1 MQTGLFTGET
11 TYPKLCRVRQHMEER
26 EISDI
31 PAEVKKELD
40 TLELDASL
48 MDKRIAITA
57 GSRGIHNIDRI
68 IKSVVDYVKAKGGKP
83 FIVPAMGSHGGAT
96 AEGQREVIRGYGIS
110 EETMGCPVLSS
121 MEVVQLGTIENG
133 APVYFDKNAFES
145 DGVIVVNR
153 VKPHTDFSAPNES
166 GLVKMIAIGLGKE
179 KGCSAM
185 HAHGLAKSIP
195 ASAAVSL
202 EKAPILCG
210 LAIVENSRD
219 HTFLLKAVKRENFLE
234 EDAEL
239 LKLSYSLVPHLPVDA
254 LDLLI
259 VKEIGKI
266 FSGTGMDTKTIGR
279 IRVRGVE
286 EPVKPDIRG
295 IVALRMN
302 SHSYGNAL
310 GIGLADITTKAL
322 VDQIDRQS
330 MYSNL
335 IPTTYLER
343 GKIPPHFETEKD
355 ALDVAM
361 RLFGKGADT
370 SLIIA
375 ENTLQIETLLVSEA
389 VLKANPALEILESDI
404 SFTFDEDGRLQL

>member
-1 MQTGLFTGET
+1 VET
-11 TYPKLCRVRQHMEER
+11 
-26 EISDI
+26 
-31 PAEVKKELD
+31 
-40 TLELDASL
+40 
-48 MDKRIAITA
+48 
-57 GSRGIHNIDRI
+57 
-68 IKSVVDYVKAKGGKP
+68 
-83 FIVPAMGSHGGAT
+83 
-96 AEGQREVIRGYGIS
+96 
-110 EETMGCPVLSS
+110 
-121 MEVVQLGTIENG
+121 
-133 APVYFDKNAFES
+133 
-145 DGVIVVNR
+145 
-153 VKPHTDFSAPNES
+153 
-166 GLVKMIAIGLGKE
+166 
-179 KGCSAM
+179 
-185 HAHGLAKSIP
+185 
-195 ASAAVSL
+195 
-202 EKAPILCG
+202 
-210 LAIVENSRD
+210 SRD

-389 VLKANPALEILESDI
+389 VLKANPELEVLESDI

>member
-1 MQTGLFTGET
+1 MQTGLFTGKT
-11 TYPKLCRVRQHMEER
+11 VYPVLYRVRQHMEER
-26 EISDI
+26 EIADI
-31 PAEVKKELD
+31 PAEVTKELD
-40 TLELDASL
+40 SLDL
-48 MDKRIAITA
+48 KPRMEGMRIAVTA
-57 GSRGIHNIDRI
+57 GSRGIHNIDI
-68 IKSVVDYVKAKGGKP
+68 IVKSVVDYVKRAGGYP

-96 AEGQREVIRGYGIS
+96 AEGQREVIKGYGID

-121 MEVVQLGTIENG
+121 MEVVQLGTIANG
-133 APVYFDKNAFES
+133 APVYFDKNAYES

-153 VKPHTDFSAPNES
+153 VKPHTDFSAANES

-185 HAHGLAKSIP
+185 HAYGLAKSIP

-210 LAIVENSRD
+210 LGIVENSRD
-219 HTFLLKAVKRENFLE
+219 NTFCLKAVRREDFLK

-239 LKLSYSLVPHLPVDA
+239 LKLSYSLVPHLPADQ
-254 LDLLI
+254 LDLLV

-266 FSGTGMDTKTIGR
+266 YSGTGMDTKTIGR

-286 EPVKPDIRG
+286 EPLKPDISG

-302 SHSYGNAL
+302 EHSYGNAL
-310 GIGLADITTKAL
+310 GIGLADITTKGL
-322 VDQIDRQS
+322 VDRIDRES

-343 GKIPPHFETEKD
+343 GKIPPYFDTEED

-361 RLFGKGADT
+361 RVYGHGADT

-375 ENTLQIETLLVSEA
+375 DNTLQIETLLVSEK
-389 VLKANPALEILESDI
+389 VLREHPELEVLEEGLEI
-404 SFTFDEDGRLQL
+404 TFDTEGRLCL

>member
-202 EKAPILCG
+202 VKAPILCG

-389 VLKANPALEILESDI
+389 VLKANPELEVLESDI

>member
-1 MQTGLFTGET
+1 MQTGLFTGKT
-11 TYPKLCRVRQHMEER
+11 VYPVLYRVRQHMEER
-26 EISDI
+26 EIADI
-31 PAEVKKELD
+31 PAEVTKELD
-40 TLELDASL
+40 SLDL
-48 MDKRIAITA
+48 KPRMEGMRIAVTA
-57 GSRGIHNIDRI
+57 GSRGIHNIDI
-68 IKSVVDYVKAKGGKP
+68 IVKSVVDYVKRAGGYP

-96 AEGQREVIRGYGIS
+96 AEGQREVIKGYGID

-121 MEVVQLGTIENG
+121 MEVVQLGTIANG
-133 APVYFDKNAFES
+133 APVYFDKNAYES

-153 VKPHTDFSAPNES
+153 VKPHTDFSAANES

-185 HAHGLAKSIP
+185 HAYGLAKSIP

-210 LAIVENSRD
+210 LGIVENSRD
-219 HTFLLKAVKRENFLE
+219 KTFCLKAVRREDFLK

-239 LKLSYSLVPHLPVDA
+239 LKLSYSLVPHLPADQ
-254 LDLLI
+254 LDLLV

-266 FSGTGMDTKTIGR
+266 YSGTGMDTKTIGR

-286 EPVKPDIRG
+286 EPLKPDISG

-302 SHSYGNAL
+302 EHSYGNAL
-310 GIGLADITTKAL
+310 GIGLADITTKGL
-322 VDQIDRQS
+322 VDRIDRES

-343 GKIPPHFETEKD
+343 GKIPPYFDTEED

-361 RLFGKGADT
+361 RVYGHGADT

-375 ENTLQIETLLVSEA
+375 DNTLQIETLLVAEK
-389 VLKANPALEILESDI
+389 VLREHPELEVLEEGLEI
-404 SFTFDEDGRLQL
+404 TFDTEGRLCL

>member
-68 IKSVVDYVKAKGGKP
+68 VKSVVDFVKAKGGKP

-389 VLKANPALEILESDI
+389 VLKANPALEVLESDI
-404 SFTFDEDGRLQL
+404 SFAFDEDGRLQL

>member
-1 MQTGLFTGET
+1 MQTGLFTGT
-11 TYPKLCRVRQHMEER
+11 TVYPKMYRVRQHMEER
-26 EISDI
+26 EITDI
-31 PAEVKKELD
+31 PAEVAEQLD
-40 TLELDASL
+40 TLSLDSKL
-48 MDKRIAITA
+48 KDKRIAITA
-57 GSRGIHNIDRI
+57 GSRGIHNINI
-68 IKSVVDYVKAKGGKP
+68 IIRSVVDYVKTRGGHP
-83 FIVPAMGSHGGAT
+83 FIVPAMGSHGGAN
-96 AEGQREVIRGYGIS
+96 ASGQREVIKGYGID
-110 EETMGCPVLSS
+110 EDTMGCPVLSS
-121 MEVVQLGTIENG
+121 MEVVQLGTLENG
-133 APVYFDKNAFES
+133 APVYFDKNAYES

-153 VKPHTDFSAPNES
+153 VKPHTDFSAANES

-185 HAHGLAKSIP
+185 HAYGLAKSIP

-210 LAIVENSRD
+210 LGIVENSRD
-219 HTFLLKAVKRENFLE
+219 KTFCLKAVRREDFLK

-239 LKLSYSLVPHLPVDA
+239 LKLSYSLVPHLPADQ
-254 LDLLI
+254 LDLLV

-266 FSGTGMDTKTIGR
+266 YSGTGMDTKTIGR

-286 EPVKPDIRG
+286 EPLKPDISG

-302 SHSYGNAL
+302 EHSYGNAL
-310 GIGLADITTKAL
+310 GIGLADITTKGL
-322 VDQIDRQS
+322 VDRIDRES

-343 GKIPPHFETEKD
+343 GKIPPYFDTEED

-361 RLFGKGADT
+361 RVYGHGADT

-375 ENTLQIETLLVSEA
+375 DNTLQIETLLVSEK
-389 VLKANPALEILESDI
+389 VLREHPELEVLEEGLEI
-404 SFTFDEDGRLQL
+404 TFDTEGRLCL

>member
-11 TYPKLCRVRQHMEER
+11 IYPVMYRVRQHMEER
-26 EISDI
+26 EVSDI
-31 PAEVKKELD
+31 PAEVKAQLD
-40 TLELDASL
+40 TLDLASAL
-48 MDKRIAITA
+48 KDKRIAITA

-68 IKSVVDYVKAKGGKP
+68 VKSVVDYVKSKGGHP

-96 AEGQREVIRGYGIS
+96 AEGQREVIKGYGID
-110 EETMGCPVLSS
+110 EDTMGCPVLSS
-121 MEVVQLGTIENG
+121 MEVVHLGTIQNG
-133 APVYFDKNAFES
+133 APVYFDKNAWES

-185 HAHGLAKSIP
+185 HAYGLAKSIR

-202 EKAPILCG
+202 QKAPILCG

-219 HTFLLKAVKRENFLE
+219 HTFCLKAVRRENFLE

-239 LKLSYSLVPHLPVDA
+239 LKLSYSLVPHLPVDS
-254 LDLLI
+254 LDLLV

-286 EPVKPDIRG
+286 EPAKPDIHG
-295 IVALRMN
+295 IVALRLN

-310 GIGLADITTKAL
+310 GIGLADITTKEL
-322 VDQIDRQS
+322 VDQIDRKS

-361 RLFGKGADT
+361 RLFGHGAGT

-389 VLKANPALEILESDI
+389 VLKEHPELEVLESGI
-404 SFTFDEDGRLQL
+404 ELTFDGEGRLAI

>member
-1 MQTGLFTGET
+1 MQTGLFTGKT
-11 TYPKLCRVRQHMEER
+11 VYPVLYRVRQHMEER
-26 EISDI
+26 EIADI
-31 PAEVKKELD
+31 PAEVTKELD
-40 TLELDASL
+40 SLDL
-48 MDKRIAITA
+48 KPRMEGMRIAVTA
-57 GSRGIHNIDRI
+57 GSRGIHNIDI
-68 IKSVVDYVKAKGGKP
+68 IVKSVVDYVKRAGGYP

-96 AEGQREVIRGYGIS
+96 AEGQREVIKGYGID

-121 MEVVQLGTIENG
+121 MEVVQLGTIANG
-133 APVYFDKNAFES
+133 APVYFDKNAYES
-145 DGVIVVNR
+145 DGIIVVNR

-166 GLVKMIAIGLGKE
+166 GIVKMLAIGLGKE
-179 KGCSAM
+179 KGCSQM

-210 LAIVENSRD
+210 LGIVENSRD
-219 HTFLLKAVKRENFLE
+219 KTFLLKAVRREDFLE
-234 EDAEL
+234 EDAKL
-239 LKLSYSLVPHLPVDA
+239 LKLSYSLVPHLPVDE
-254 LDLLI
+254 LDLLV

-279 IRVRGVE
+279 IRVRGE
-286 EPVKPDIRG
+286 KEPEKPDIHG

-302 SHSYGNAL
+302 EHSYGNAL

-335 IPTTYLER
+335 IPTTFLER
-343 GKIPPHFETEKD
+343 GKIPAHFDTEED
-355 ALDVAM
+355 AMDVAM
-361 RLFGKGADT
+361 RLYGHGAET

-375 ENTLQIETLLVSEA
+375 ENTLEIEKLLVSKK
-389 VLKANPALEILESDI
+389 VLEMAPELEVIEEDI
-404 SFTFDEDGRLQL
+404 PLSFDGAGRLAL

>member
-1 MQTGLFTGET
+1 MQTGLFTGKT
-11 TYPKLCRVRQHMEER
+11 VYPVLYRVRQHMEER
-26 EISDI
+26 EIADI
-31 PAEVKKELD
+31 PAEVTKELD
-40 TLELDASL
+40 SLDL
-48 MDKRIAITA
+48 KPRMEGMRIAVTA
-57 GSRGIHNIDRI
+57 GSRGIHNIDI
-68 IKSVVDYVKAKGGKP
+68 IVKSVVDYVKRAGGYP

-96 AEGQREVIRGYGIS
+96 AEGQREVIKGYGID

-121 MEVVQLGTIENG
+121 MEVVQLGTIANG
-133 APVYFDKNAFES
+133 APVYFDKNAYES
-145 DGVIVVNR
+145 DGIIVVNR

-166 GLVKMIAIGLGKE
+166 GIVKMLAIGLGKE
-179 KGCSAM
+179 KGCSQM

-210 LAIVENSRD
+210 LGIVENSRD
-219 HTFLLKAVKRENFLE
+219 KTFLLKAVRREDFLE
-234 EDAEL
+234 EDARL
-239 LKLSYSLVPHLPVDA
+239 LKLSYSLVPHLPVDE
-254 LDLLI
+254 LDLLV

-279 IRVRGVE
+279 IRVRGE
-286 EPVKPDIRG
+286 KEPEKPDIHG

-302 SHSYGNAL
+302 EHSYGNAL

-335 IPTTYLER
+335 IPTTFLER
-343 GKIPPHFETEKD
+343 GKIPAHFDTEED
-355 ALDVAM
+355 AMDVAM
-361 RLFGKGADT
+361 RLYGHGAET

-375 ENTLQIETLLVSEA
+375 ENTLEIEKLLVSKK
-389 VLKANPALEILESDI
+389 VLEMAPELEVIEEDI
-404 SFTFDEDGRLQL
+404 PLSFDGAGRLAL

>member
-1 MQTGLFTGET
+1 MQTGLFTGKT
-11 TYPKLCRVRQHMEER
+11 VYPVLYRVRQHMEER
-26 EISDI
+26 EIADI
-31 PAEVKKELD
+31 PAEVTKELD
-40 TLELDASL
+40 SLDL
-48 MDKRIAITA
+48 KPRMEGMRIAVTA
-57 GSRGIHNIDRI
+57 GSRGIHNIDI
-68 IKSVVDYVKAKGGKP
+68 IVKSVVDYVKRAGGYP

-96 AEGQREVIRGYGIS
+96 AEGQREVIKGYGID

-121 MEVVQLGTIENG
+121 MEVVQLGTIANG
-133 APVYFDKNAFES
+133 APVYFDKNAYES

-153 VKPHTDFSAPNES
+153 VKPHTDFSAANES

-185 HAHGLAKSIP
+185 HAYGLAKSIP

-202 EKAPILCG
+202 
-210 LAIVENSRD
+210 
-219 HTFLLKAVKRENFLE
+219 KAVRREDFLK

-239 LKLSYSLVPHLPVDA
+239 LKLSYSLVPHLPADQ
-254 LDLLI
+254 LDLLV

-266 FSGTGMDTKTIGR
+266 YSGTGMDTKTIGR

-286 EPVKPDIRG
+286 EPLKPDISG

-302 SHSYGNAL
+302 EHSYGNAL
-310 GIGLADITTKAL
+310 GIGLADITTKGL
-322 VDQIDRQS
+322 VDRIDRES

-343 GKIPPHFETEKD
+343 GKIPPYFDTEED

-361 RLFGKGADT
+361 RVYGHGADT

-375 ENTLQIETLLVSEA
+375 DNTLQIETLLVSEK
-389 VLKANPALEILESDI
+389 VLREHPELEVLEEGLEI
-404 SFTFDEDGRLQL
+404 TFDTEGRLCL